1 MSPAGNLISN
11 VNACPSTAAL
21 HARTV
26 QPKKQRYI
34 MMRLQQ
40 LRAYPA
46 HRRSNGRQAQD
57 PASQMPVCPLQCRG
71 ARSCRPSSTGGCP
84 SARKSAGTISSTQ
97 HSAWS
102 GGGGG
107 GRSGAA
113 PCAVATSA
121 GNPKTSKA
129 HCAQQCA
136 PAFRRR
142 CRGRLTALRRS
153 PPQQQTLCKA
163 EGQTPRYCNTAWR
176 PLYDEARKFPA
187 NKASTEKARQAVT

>member
-11 VNACPSTAAL
+11 ANACPSTAAL

-57 PASQMPVCPLQCRG
+57 PASQMPVFPLQCLR

-97 HSAWS
+97 LSAWS

-121 GNPKTSKA
+121 GNPNTSKA
-129 HCAQQCA
+129 HCAQRCA

-153 PPQQQTLCKA
+153 PPQLQTPCKA
-163 EGQTPRYCNTAWR
+163 EKRPPRYCNTAGR
-176 PLYDEARKFPA
+176 PLRHEARQFRAKE
-187 NKASTEKARQAVT
+187 ASTEETWCN